1 MLIFFPQVSD
11 LLSEIQELTTDAKE
25 IRQNGHQ
32 QEEDSVFAL
41 SYILVMLEAAR
52 KCCGARPFSV
62 SSSQSDSSSGF
73 AKKKIQIQY
82 RFFFFYYKIFFSQAI
97 LYFFFLFKFWST
109 ALPRILLKC
118 TGAYKLQ
125 ILWFWIKTTVFSAR
139 IWVPKTPLFDPDIQN
154 QKLLDLQHF

>member
-1 MLIFFPQVSD
+1 M
-11 LLSEIQELTTDAKE
+11 LSEIQELTTDAKE

-62 SSSQSDSSSGF
+62 SSRATLAPDLQRKRFKFNTD
-73 AKKKIQIQY
+73 
-82 RFFFFYYKIFFSQAI
+82 FFFFLLEDFFLSSNS
-97 LYFFFLFKFWST
+97 LFFFLFKFWST

-125 ILWFWIKTTVFSAR
+125 ILWFWIKTTVCSAR
-139 IWVPKTPLFDPDIQN
+139 IWVPKTPLFDPDIQK

>member
-1 MLIFFPQVSD
+1 MLNFFPQVSD

-41 SYILVMLEAAR
+41 SYKLVMLEAAR
-52 KCCGARPFSV
+52 KCCGARRFRSV
-62 SSSQSDSSSGF
+62 PERLQLRICKEKDLNS
-73 AKKKIQIQY
+73 IQI
-82 RFFFFYYKIFFSQAI
+82 FFFLLEDFFLSSNS
-97 LYFFFLFKFWST
+97 LFFFLFKFWST

-125 ILWFWIKTTVFSAR
+125 ILWFWIKTTVCSAR
-139 IWVPKTPLFDPDIQN
+139 IWVPFNAVI
-154 QKLLDLQHF
+154 